1 MCYAQAKRQN
11 KLADI
16 ICYTSANQLVALQF
30 GVRLQEEFIWWSL
43 TNTPKQLKVGDRVYF
58 ACDKKI
64 RGYFKLLEHH
74 IGTRKISKDKDYK
87 GSHLVL
93 GPWTEIKPMT
103 IKDFKKETGGSWR
116 YMMKVRKK
124 LAEGSD
130 DY

>member
-1 MCYAQAKRQN
+1 M
-11 KLADI
+11 ADI
-16 ICYTSANQLVALQF
+16 VCYTSANQLVALQF
-30 GVRLQEEFIWWSL
+30 GVGLQEETIWWSL

-74 IGTRKISKDKDYK
+74 IGIRKINKDKQYK

-93 GPWTEIKPMT
+93 GEWKEIKPIT
-103 IKDFKKETGGSWR
+103 IKDFKKETGGSYR
-116 YMMKVRKK
+116 YYNKLMKK